1 MKTINCVR
9 PPIEEGYIFP
19 LPLEYLTSIKC
30 SKPKKYF
37 KRDNIIS
44 LRLLNLKNSLKKGI
58 I

>member
-1 MKTINCVR
+1 MQTINLVR

-30 SKPKKYF
+30 SKPKRYF
-37 KRDNIIS
+37 KRSNTS
-44 LRLLNLKNSLKKGI
+44 SKLKELIKKGI